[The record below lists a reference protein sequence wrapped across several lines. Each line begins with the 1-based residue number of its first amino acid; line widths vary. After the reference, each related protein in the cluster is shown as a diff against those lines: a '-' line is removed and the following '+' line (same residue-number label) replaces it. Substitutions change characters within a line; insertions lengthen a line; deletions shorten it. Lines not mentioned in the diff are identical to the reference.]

1 MSDLFA
7 LAGTVQTLAGEVSAL
22 GPLERERADAAI
34 GVAARLADLRDEAQA
49 LLGELAARRP
59 ALVAA
64 QLARLGLTRRSK
76 GLKLNLGA
84 GETRIEGFL
93 NIDAWPADLALDLR
107 WGLPFGGRAVDAVYC
122 CHALEHF
129 AYPDAALALLKEIR
143 RVLAR
148 GGVARIVVP
157 DIEQCIAAYV
167 ANDRRFYAARRET
180 WSWWPARTTRLDD
193 FLSYAGVGSDTRN
206 LTEDHKYG
214 YDFETLSALLRRAG
228 FGNVER
234 SAFMQSR
241 HPALRVDDA
250 SAIAGATYG
259 ESHYSLFVDAW
270 R

>member
-1 MSDLFA
+1 MS
-7 LAGTVQTLAGEVSAL
+7 Q
-22 GPLERERADAAI
+22 P
-34 GVAARLADLRDEAQA
+34 RLADLRDEAQA

-107 WGLPFGGRAVDAVYC
+107 WGLPFGGGAVDAVYC

-214 YDFETLSALLRRAG
+214 YDFETLERLAAPRRVRQRGAQRLHAESPPGAAGRRRQRHRRRHLR
-228 FGNVER
+228 
-234 SAFMQSR
+234 
-241 HPALRVDDA
+241 L
-250 SAIAGATYG
+250 
-259 ESHYSLFVDAW
+259 ESHYSLFDGRLALGNLW
-270 R
+270 CGRW